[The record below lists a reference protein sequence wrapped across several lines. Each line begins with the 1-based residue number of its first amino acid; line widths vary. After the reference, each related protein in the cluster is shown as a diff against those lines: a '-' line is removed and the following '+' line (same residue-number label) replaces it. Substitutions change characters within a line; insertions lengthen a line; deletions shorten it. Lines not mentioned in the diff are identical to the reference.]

1 MFYGFIKQ
9 YYLLGLYEVDDT
21 KDDLQV
27 FVKVGWIDEKQKQEI
42 IASKTTTE

>member
-1 MFYGFIKQ
+1 MYYGFIKQ
-9 YYLLGLYEVDDT
+9 YYLLGLYEVS
-21 KDDLQV
+21 DLQV